1 MPTKTIAYAAGT
13 SGGHIIPCLTLA
25 AQEKKSAHT
34 LFFSTDTP
42 LDHKLIGDSNAI
54 DTHVVLPLTTTR
66 RFFDYPRLVWQLT
79 HATWKSFWAL
89 RKHNVEKVVSTGG
102 LIALPLALAAWI
114 QNIPVELWELNAV
127 PGEAIAWCAP
137 LASKVVI
144 NVADAQKYFSPD
156 KCILKPYPVQY
167 ETNQLPDARASR
179 AHLGLDPNKKTMLI
193 LGGSQGSFFLNSA
206 IQTMLKQHVA
216 LREDLQIIHQTG
228 SYDTRDWEQFYKKQ
242 NINAVVFP
250 FTNDLSCHYAATDLV
265 ICRAGSGTLHETIFF
280 NKPFITIPLEA
291 HTTSHQ
297 VDNARAV
304 ETMYPNL
311 CTVILQ
317 EEIEQSTQSLY
328 AAVIKKLEGTGHEKN
343 NFGINHS
350 SILPQC

>member
-1 MPTKTIAYAAGT
+1 MQIKTIAYAAGT

-25 AQEKKSAHT
+25 SQEKNCAQT

-42 LDHKLIGDSNAI
+42 LDHKLIGDSSTI
-54 DTHVVLPLTTTR
+54 DKHIVLPLTTTR
-66 RFFDYPRLVWQLT
+66 RFFDYPRLVWQLV
-79 HATWKSFWAL
+79 HATWKSFWTL

-102 LIALPLALAAWI
+102 LIALPLAFAAWM

-127 PGEAIAWCAP
+127 PGGAISWCSP
-137 LASKVVI
+137 FASKVII
-144 NVADAQKYFSPD
+144 NVADAQKYFSPS

-167 ETNQLPDARASR
+167 ETSELPDAQTSR
-179 AHLGLDPNKKTMLI
+179 KQLGLDPNKKTVLI

-206 IQTMLKQHVA
+206 IQTMLRQHTA
-216 LREDLQIIHQTG
+216 LKENLQIIHQTG
-228 SYDTRDWEQFYKKQ
+228 SYDTRNWEQFYKHQK
-242 NINAVVFP
+242 IDAVVFP
-250 FTNDLSCHYAATDLV
+250 FTSDLSLHYAAANFV

-317 EEIEQSTQSLY
+317 EEIERSPQHLY
-328 AAVIKKLEGTGHEKN
+328 AAIMEKLE
-343 NFGINHS
+343 IRS
-350 SILPQC
+350 